1 MKRTAILAVG
11 VAAVAALGIS
21 FWAGRETMDHSPP
34 PPDSATAI
42 PQGAE
47 AGHDAAAHAATQ
59 LKQERQILYYQHPDG
74 QADYSPVPKKDGR
87 GRDFT
92 PVYADPEP
100 EPVPAQQAAA
110 KPAGQSPQL
119 SGLPAGPGKVLYY
132 RNPMGLPDT
141 SPVPKKDNM
150 GMDYIPVYEGEDG
163 GGNTLKISPDK
174 VQKLGVKTEVAARRT
189 LTRPI
194 RAVGTVQVDERH
206 LHVVAPKFEGYIER
220 LNVNQTGQ
228 QVSRG
233 QSLME
238 IYSPDLV
245 LAQQEYVVALQGA
258 RALENASPEARD
270 SARSLA
276 EGALSRLRN
285 WDIPAAQIE
294 RLRNGGQP
302 TRTLSLASPVS
313 GVVLEKRAVQG
324 MRFMP
329 GEMFYQIADLSN
341 VWVIAEVFEQDLAQV
356 DVGQKAEV
364 TFNGLPGMSFT
375 GKVTFIYPTVTPET
389 RTAKVR
395 IELPNHQ
402 GHLRPALY
410 GTVQLA
416 APAARGPVVAVPDS
430 AVLDTGTRQA
440 VLVERGEGLYEP
452 RAVKVGTRADGYVEV
467 LDGVTEGEKVVVRA
481 NFLIDAESNLK
492 AALQGFHNH

>member
-1 MKRTAILAVG
+1 MKRAGTLVAS
-11 VAAVAALGIS
+11 AAVIAALGGS
-21 FWAGRETMDHSPP
+21 FWLGRQSAPP
-34 PPDSATAI
+34 QTAPVSAPA
-42 PQGAE
+42 ADAH
-47 AGHDAAAHAATQ
+47 AGHGTSAPDAAAHAAAQ
-59 LKQERQILYYQHPDG
+59 VAAERAILYYQAPDG
-74 QADYSPVPKKDGR
+74 SADYSPVPKKDAQ
-87 GRDFT
+87 GRDYT

-100 EPVPAQQAAA
+100 APAPAP
-110 KPAGQSPQL
+110 KPK
-119 SGLPAGPGKVLYY
+119 SGKILYY

-141 SPVPKKDNM
+141 SPVPKKDPM
-150 GMDYIPVYEGEDG
+150 GMDYVPVYEGDEEG
-163 GGNTLKISPDK
+163 GSTLKVSIDK
-174 VQKLGVKTEVAARRT
+174 VQKLGVRTEPAVLRQ

-194 RAVGTVQVDERH
+194 RAVGTVQVDERQ
-206 LHVVAPKFEGYIER
+206 LHVVSPKFEGYIER

-228 QVSRG
+228 KVARG

-245 LAQQEYVVALQGA
+245 LAQQEYMVALQGA

-285 WDIPAAQIE
+285 WDIGSGAIE
-294 RLRNGGQP
+294 RLRKGGQP
-302 TRTLSLASPVS
+302 SRTLSLASPVS
-313 GVVLEKRAVQG
+313 GVVLEKKAIQG

-329 GEMFYQIADLSN
+329 GEPLFQIADLSN
-341 VWVIAEVFEQDLAQV
+341 VWVIADVFEQDLAQV

-364 TFNGLPGMSFT
+364 SFNALPGMTFT
-375 GKVTFIYPTVTPET
+375 GKVTFVYPTVTAET

-395 IELPNHQ
+395 IELPNHE
-402 GHLRPALY
+402 GHLRPSLY

-416 APAARGPVVAVPDS
+416 APVAKGPVVAVPDS
-430 AVLDTGTRQA
+430 AVLDTGARQA

-452 RAVKVGTRADGYVEV
+452 REVKAGSRADGYVEIM
-467 LDGVTEGEKVVVRA
+467 DGLKEGEKVVVRA

>member
-1 MKRTAILAVG
+1 MTRVGALAAG
-11 VAAVAALGIS
+11 AAVIAALGGGY
-21 FWAGRETMDHSPP
+21 WLGRQSLPP
-34 PPDSATAI
+34 PVADAPAASDAH
-42 PQGAE
+42 
-47 AGHDAAAHAATQ
+47 AGHGDSLTGHDVAAHAAA
-59 LKQERQILYYQHPDG
+59 QERQILYYQHPDG
-74 QADYSPVPKKDGR
+74 EADYSAVPKKDGQ

-100 EPVPAQQAAA
+100 APAPRTAAQ
-110 KPAGQSPQL
+110 PAGQ
-119 SGLPAGPGKVLYY
+119 GRILYY

-150 GMDYIPVYEGEDG
+150 GMDYIPVYEGEDEG
-163 GGNTLKISPDK
+163 GGTLKVSLDK
-174 VQKLGVKTEVAARRT
+174 VQKLGVRTEPAVRRT
-189 LTRPI
+189 LTRLI
-194 RAVGTVQVDERH
+194 RAVGTVQVDERK
-206 LHVVAPKFEGYIER
+206 LYVVAPKFEGYIER

-228 QVSRG
+228 TVKRG

-245 LAQQEYVVALQGA
+245 LAQQEYLVALQSA
-258 RALENASPEARD
+258 RSLENASPEARE
-270 SARSLA
+270 SVRSLA
-276 EGALSRLRN
+276 EGALVRLRN
-285 WDIPAAQIE
+285 WDIGTGQIE
-294 RLRNGGQP
+294 RLRGGGQP
-302 TRTLSLASPVS
+302 SRTLSLASPVS

-341 VWVIAEVFEQDLAQV
+341 VWVVADVFEQDLAQV
-356 DVGQKAEV
+356 DVGQSAEV
-364 TFNGLPGMSFT
+364 TFNALPGMTFT
-375 GKVTFIYPTVTPET
+375 GKVTFVYPTVTPET

-395 IELPNHQ
+395 IELPNHE
-402 GHLRPALY
+402 GHLRPSLY

-467 LDGVTEGEKVVVRA
+467 LDGVKEGEKVVVRA
-481 NFLIDAESNLK
+481 NFLIDAESNLR

>member
-1 MKRTAILAVG
+1 MKRAGALVAG
-11 VAAVAALGIS
+11 VAVVAALGAGY
-21 FWAGRETMDHSPP
+21 WAGRQSSPTAPTVNTP
-34 PPDSATAI
+34 PA
-42 PQGAE
+42 AE
-47 AGHDAAAHAATQ
+47 AHAGHGAAPAPQPTGGHDAAAHAAAQ
-59 LKQERQILYYQHPDG
+59 VAAERAILYYQAPDG
-74 QADYSPVPKKDGR
+74 SADYSPVPKKDSQ
-87 GRDFT
+87 GRDYT

-100 EPVPAQQAAA
+100 QPAPAPAP
-110 KPAGQSPQL
+110 KPK
-119 SGLPAGPGKVLYY
+119 SGKILYY

-150 GMDYIPVYEGEDG
+150 GMDYIPVYEGEDE
-163 GGNTLKISPDK
+163 GGNTLKISLDK
-174 VQKLGVKTEVAARRT
+174 VQKLGVKTEAAVLRT

-194 RAVGTVQVDERH
+194 RAVGTVQVDERQ
-206 LHVVAPKFEGYIER
+206 LHVVSPKFEGYIER

-228 QVSRG
+228 VVRRG

-245 LAQQEYVVALQGA
+245 LAQQEYLVALQSA
-258 RALENASPEARD
+258 RTLENASPEAQQ

-276 EGALSRLRN
+276 DGALTRLKN
-285 WDIPAAQIE
+285 WDIPTGQIE
-294 RLRNGGQP
+294 RLRSGGQA

-313 GVVLEKRAVQG
+313 GVVLEKRAIQG

-329 GEMFYQIADLSN
+329 GEMFYQIADLTN

-364 TFNGLPGMSFT
+364 SFNALPGMTFT
-375 GKVTFIYPTVTPET
+375 GKVTFVYPTVTPET
-389 RTAKVR
+389 RTARVR
-395 IELPNHQ
+395 IELPNHE

-416 APAARGPVVAVPDS
+416 APVSRGPVVAIQDS
-430 AVLDTGTRQA
+430 AVLDTGSKQA

-452 RAVKVGTRADGYVEV
+452 REIKVGGRADGYVEV
-467 LDGVTEGEKVVVRA
+467 LEGVKEGEKVVVRA

>member
-1 MKRTAILAVG
+1 MKRAGALVAG
-11 VAAVAALGIS
+11 VAVVAALGAGY
-21 FWAGRETMDHSPP
+21 WAGRQSSPTAPTVNTP
-34 PPDSATAI
+34 PA
-42 PQGAE
+42 AE
-47 AGHDAAAHAATQ
+47 AHAGHGAAPAPQPTGGHDAAAHVAAQ
-59 LKQERQILYYQHPDG
+59 VQQERAILYYQHPEG
-74 QADYSPVPKKDGR
+74 KADYSPVPKKDEK
-87 GRDFT
+87 GRDYT

-100 EPVPAQQAAA
+100 QPAPVQQAA
-110 KPAGQSPQL
+110 KPKGQ
-119 SGLPAGPGKVLYY
+119 GKILYY

-150 GMDYIPVYEGEDG
+150 GMDYIPVYEGDDE
-163 GGNTLKISPDK
+163 GGNTLKISLDK
-174 VQKLGVKTEVAARRT
+174 VQKLGVKTEAAVLRT

-194 RAVGTVQVDERH
+194 RAVGTVQVDERQ
-206 LHVVAPKFEGYIER
+206 LHVVSPKFEGYIER

-228 QVSRG
+228 PVRRG

-245 LAQQEYVVALQGA
+245 LAQQEYLVAIQSA
-258 RALENASPEARD
+258 RSLENASPEAQQA
-270 SARSLA
+270 ARSLA
-276 EGALSRLRN
+276 EGALARLKN
-285 WDIPAAQIE
+285 WDIPAGQIE
-294 RLRNGGQP
+294 RLRNGGQA

-313 GVVLEKRAVQG
+313 GVVLEKRAIQG

-364 TFNGLPGMSFT
+364 SFNALPGMSFT
-375 GKVTFIYPTVTPET
+375 GKVTFVYPTVTPET

-395 IELPNHQ
+395 IELPNHE

-410 GTVQLA
+410 GTVHLA
-416 APAARGPVVAVPDS
+416 APVASGPVVAVPDS
-430 AVLDTGTRQA
+430 AVLDTGARQA

-452 RAVKVGTRADGYVEV
+452 REIKTGTRADGFVEV
-467 LDGVTEGEKVVVRA
+467 LEGIKEGERVVVRA

>member
-1 MKRTAILAVG
+1 MTRAGTLVAG
-11 VAAVAALGIS
+11 AAVIAALGGG
-21 FWAGRETMDHSPP
+21 FWLGRQSAPP
-34 PPDSATAI
+34 QMAPASAPAT
-42 PQGAE
+42 GAH
-47 AGHDAAAHAATQ
+47 AGHEAAAHAAAQ
-59 LKQERQILYYQHPDG
+59 VAAERAILYYQAPDG
-74 QADYSPVPKKDGR
+74 SADYSPVPKKDAQGR
-87 GRDFT
+87 EYT

-100 EPVPAQQAAA
+100 EPAPPP
-110 KPAGQSPQL
+110 KPK
-119 SGLPAGPGKVLYY
+119 SGKILYY

-141 SPVPKKDNM
+141 SPVPKKDPM
-150 GMDYIPVYEGEDG
+150 GMDYVPVYEGDEDG
-163 GGNTLKISPDK
+163 GSTLKVGIDK
-174 VQKLGVKTEVAARRT
+174 VQKLGVRTEPAVLRQ

-194 RAVGTVQVDERH
+194 RAVGTVQVDERQ
-206 LHVVAPKFEGYIER
+206 LHVVSPKFEGYIER

-228 QVSRG
+228 KVARG

-238 IYSPDLV
+238 IYSHDLV

-258 RALENASPEARD
+258 RSLENASPEARD

-285 WDIPAAQIE
+285 WDIGAGQIE
-294 RLRNGGQP
+294 RLRSGGQP
-302 TRTLSLASPVS
+302 SRTLPLASPVS
-313 GVVLEKRAVQG
+313 GVVLEKKAIQG

-329 GEMFYQIADLSN
+329 GEPLFQIADLTN
-341 VWVIAEVFEQDLAQV
+341 VWVIADVFEQDLAQV

-364 TFNGLPGMSFT
+364 SFNALPGMTFT
-375 GKVTFIYPTVTPET
+375 GKVTFVYPTVTPET

-395 IELPNHQ
+395 IELPNHE
-402 GHLRPALY
+402 GHLRPSLY

-416 APAARGPVVAVPDS
+416 APVAKGPVVAVPDS
-430 AVLDTGTRQA
+430 AVLDTGARQA

-452 RAVKVGTRADGYVEV
+452 REIKAGTRADGYVEV
-467 LDGVTEGEKVVVRA
+467 MDGLKEGEKVVVRA

>member
-1 MKRTAILAVG
+1 MKRAGTLVAS
-11 VAAVAALGIS
+11 AAVIAALGGG
-21 FWAGRETMDHSPP
+21 FWLGRQSAPAPVAPASAPADAHAGHSAPAAQP
-34 PPDSATAI
+34 A
-42 PQGAE
+42 QG
-47 AGHDAAAHAATQ
+47 GHDAAAHAAAQ
-59 LKQERQILYYQHPDG
+59 VAAERAILYYQAPDG
-74 QADYSPVPKKDGR
+74 SADYSPVPKKDAQ
-87 GRDFT
+87 GRDYT

-100 EPVPAQQAAA
+100 EPAATPAP
-110 KPAGQSPQL
+110 KPK
-119 SGLPAGPGKVLYY
+119 SGKILYY
-132 RNPMGLPDT
+132 RNPMGLPDI

-150 GMDYIPVYEGEDG
+150 GMDYIPVYEGDDDG
-163 GGNTLKISPDK
+163 GSTLKVSQDK
-174 VQKLGVKTEVAARRT
+174 VQKLGVRTEPAVLRM

-194 RAVGTVQVDERH
+194 RAVGTVQVDERQ
-206 LHVVAPKFEGYIER
+206 LHIISPKFEGYIER

-228 QVSRG
+228 PVKRG

-258 RALENASPEARD
+258 RALENASPEARE

-285 WDIPAAQIE
+285 WDIGAGQIE

-302 TRTLSLASPVS
+302 SRTLSLASPVS
-313 GVVLEKRAVQG
+313 GVVLEKKAIQG

-329 GEMFYQIADLSN
+329 GEPLFQIADLSN
-341 VWVIAEVFEQDLAQV
+341 VWVIADVFEQDLAQV

-364 TFNGLPGMSFT
+364 SFNALPGMTFT
-375 GKVTFIYPTVTPET
+375 GKVTFVYPTVTAET

-395 IELPNHQ
+395 IELPNHE
-402 GHLRPALY
+402 GHLRPSLY

-416 APAARGPVVAVPDS
+416 APVAKGAVVAVPDS

-452 RAVKVGTRADGYVEV
+452 REIKAGTRADGYVEV
-467 LDGVTEGEKVVVRA
+467 MDGLKEGERVVVRA